1 VGPARPADRGLVP
14 IAFVFPGQGSQK
26 AGMGAELKTE
36 RPQLFE
42 RYLTLADEVSGMPI
56 SRYCLEGPIED
67 LTRTEVAQPAL
78 FAVGLAVADAAA
90 ELGLAPDYVA
100 GHSLGEYTA
109 AVVAGALS
117 AEDGM
122 RVVCERG
129 RLMAAIQSE
138 RPGAMAAIIGL
149 PQERLEA
156 LCEQAS
162 AEGTVTVANLNSPT
176 QIVVSGEEAGV
187 VALLA
192 LAEEAQAKRAIR
204 LQVGAAFHSELM
216 VPVYE
221 RLTQTIDEVSLT
233 DPTTPL
239 VAIYS
244 AEVLASAEQV
254 REALLRQIISPVRW
268 VEVVRALVGAGC
280 QTFLEL
286 GPGRVL
292 IGLIRQIHPD
302 ATMAAADSVEKL
314 QEFAATGS

>member
-1 VGPARPADRGLVP
+1 VSL
-14 IAFVFPGQGSQK
+14 AFVFPGQGSQK
-26 AGMGAELKTE
+26 AGMGAELKAE

-42 RYLTLADEVSGMPI
+42 RYLALAGEVSGMPI
-56 SRYCLEGPIED
+56 ARYCLEGPIED

-90 ELGLAPDYVA
+90 ELGLTPDYVA

-149 PQERLEA
+149 PQEQLEG

-162 AEGTVTVANLNSPT
+162 TAGKVSVANLNSPT

-187 VALLA
+187 VQLLA
-192 LAEEAQAKRAIR
+192 LAEEADAKRAIR

-221 RLTQTIDEVSLT
+221 RLTQTMDEVT
-233 DPTTPL
+233 IADPTTPL

-244 AEVLASAEQV
+244 AQVLQSAAEV

-268 VEVVRALVGAGC
+268 VEVVQALVARGC
-280 QTFLEL
+280 DTFLEL

-292 IGLIRQIHPD
+292 GGLIRQID
-302 ATMAAADSVEKL
+302 ANTTSAAAESVAKL
-314 QEFAATGS
+314 EEFAAARP

>member
-1 VGPARPADRGLVP
+1 VSL
-14 IAFVFPGQGSQK
+14 AFVFPGQGSQK
-26 AGMGAELKTE
+26 AGMGAELKAE
-36 RPQLFE
+36 RPEVFE
-42 RYLTLADEVSGMPI
+42 RYLALADEVSGMPI
-56 SRYCLEGPIED
+56 ARYCLEGPIED
-67 LTRTEVAQPAL
+67 LTRTDVAQPAL

-149 PQERLEA
+149 PQGQLEG

-162 AEGTVTVANLNSPT
+162 AAGKVSVANLNSPT

-187 VALLA
+187 VRLLA
-192 LAEEAQAKRAIR
+192 LAEEAGAKRALR

-221 RLTQTIDEVSLT
+221 RLRQTMDEVSIA
-233 DPTTPL
+233 DPETPL
-239 VAIYS
+239 VAIHS
-244 AEVLASAEQV
+244 AQVLRSAAEV
-254 REALLRQIISPVRW
+254 REALLRQIVSPVRW
-268 VEVVRALVGAGC
+268 VEVVQTLLGSGC
-280 QTFLEL
+280 DTFLEL

-292 IGLIRQIHPD
+292 IGLIRQINPD
-302 ATMAAADSVEKL
+302 ATLAAADSVEKL
-314 QEFAATGS
+314 DEFVAARS